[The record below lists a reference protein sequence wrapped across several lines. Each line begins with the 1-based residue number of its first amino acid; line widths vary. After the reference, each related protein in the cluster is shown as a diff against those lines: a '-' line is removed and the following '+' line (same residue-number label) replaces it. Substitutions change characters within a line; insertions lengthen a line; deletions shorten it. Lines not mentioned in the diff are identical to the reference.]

1 MNNSIEKICL
11 SLSEKGQ
18 VIKNNVARSIEDMH
32 QQEDTQQP
40 VSPAQK
46 QSNSKAKTLIFGGL
60 VCLAAGVFLGIT
72 AQQQSAKQESE
83 GNRTEQNNDKS
94 QKQNNHGTLGTA
106 SVIMDIIGVVGICLG
121 TFLSHKRRGNRSNVS
136 PIKEVD
142 FSRYSSDLIEAI
154 CSIKEKCS
162 EEWDAAV
169 MEHTNRCKQVIDTMK
184 CSEDEK
190 IKKKEF
196 ITTSSLIK
204 YNSFEIQQLIDSAS
218 STYKI
223 SAINDAVEVCSKKLQ
238 DAIDSAISQQISIYK
253 NVMV

>member
-1 MNNSIEKICL
+1 MTTTKL
-11 SLSEKGQ
+11 YQ
-18 VIKNNVARSIEDMH
+18 QDVYIK
-32 QQEDTQQP
+32 
-40 VSPAQK
+40 
-46 QSNSKAKTLIFGGL
+46 
-60 VCLAAGVFLGIT
+60 
-72 AQQQSAKQESE
+72 
-83 GNRTEQNNDKS
+83 
-94 QKQNNHGTLGTA
+94 
-106 SVIMDIIGVVGICLG
+106 
-121 TFLSHKRRGNRSNVS
+121 
-136 PIKEVD
+136 
-142 FSRYSSDLIEAI
+142 
-154 CSIKEKCS
+154 
-162 EEWDAAV
+162 EWDAAV